1 MGRKNAS
8 WLCAIALCLGVV
20 GCGDDD
26 GGAAPVDA
34 GGDGADAGDAATTT
48 GIDCSG
54 ASAAEG
60 ETPAVQTCGIASCHN
75 PDFAGQRMGMGF
87 AASNLTPDE
96 TGLAEWTIGEIA
108 EATLDGTT
116 PEGEVLCSLMI
127 RYRTAGLS
135 EAEACDIAAYLK
147 ALEPIENE
155 VPDTCE

>member
-8 WLCAIALCLGVV
+8 WLCAIALCLAV
-20 GCGDDD
+20 GCGDDE
-26 GGAAPVDA
+26 GAAPVDA
-34 GGDGADAGDAATTT
+34 GEDGADAGDAATA
-48 GIDCSG
+48 GVDCTG

-60 ETPAVQTCGIASCHN
+60 ESPAVQTCGIASCHN

-96 TGLAEWTIGEIA
+96 TGLADWTIGEIA
-108 EATLDGTT
+108 KATLDGVT
-116 PEGEVLCSLMI
+116 PEGEELCSLMI